1 MMIITIYKLHIKKEN
16 KQFMKLNNAQ
26 QEAINTISGNIAVIA
41 TAGSGKTTVLT
52 KRIENMVNHNINPS
66 SILAVTFSK
75 KAKESISDKLSKLN
89 IFNVNVETFHSLALK
104 IIIHKYG
111 NTYKV
116 WTTQWEKEKC
126 IQDICISLGLCNKD
140 DIPYNEIC
148 VFITRQKINM
158 VTDNFIYSDD
168 DPFSSYEMQSIYLK
182 YEEFKKYKNYI
193 EFDDF
198 LNIANTIIDSF
209 PDERKYFQSKF
220 KYILSDEFQD
230 ISMSQ
235 SLLLKK
241 LNDTNTMIVGDPLQA
256 IYSFRGGKSEYILNF
271 DREYNNTKIINLNIN
286 YRCSNNI
293 VKTANALAED
303 IPDSKHRYYV
313 ESFANNPDNTNPQY
327 NIYSNEYEEAE
338 NIADKIIEIS
348 KSYDYKDIAILART
362 NAQLTK
368 IQSIFHKK
376 HIPFNVIGGKT
387 LIELPEIILL
397 LSYLKLSLYENDNQ
411 SFEYIYNK
419 PNRWL
424 DKKFLQEVY
433 NNSIRKNIS
442 YYSAMMTIDR
452 RNWRFK
458 NGIDEIYEV
467 INYLQ
472 NKRFHNVGEMVK
484 YLRTRLNI
492 DEYISRGK
500 VSDDGGYTE
509 QIENINAFENIA
521 NQYASLNE
529 FLIYMNNIKK
539 ELDSMSLNRVNLLT
553 IHKSKGLEY
562 PVVFIIG
569 CNDNLLPHE
578 KSNNIDDEKRLFYVA
593 ITRAEKE
600 LYLSSTTSYNSK
612 VYYPSPFLDSIR
624 STIYKNKTNTK
635 NK

>member
-1 MMIITIYKLHIKKEN
+1 
-16 KQFMKLNNAQ
+16 MKLNNAQ
-26 QEAINTISGNIAVIA
+26 QEVIDSISGNIAVIA

-158 VTDNFIYSDD
+158 ITDNFIYSDD
-168 DPFSSYEMQSIYLK
+168 DPFSSDEMRSIYLK

-209 PDERKYFQSKF
+209 PEEKKYFQSKF
-220 KYILSDEFQD
+220 EYILSDEFQD

-271 DREYNNTKIINLNIN
+271 DREYNNTKIINLNTN

-313 ESFANNPDNTNPQY
+313 KSFANNPDNTNPQY

-338 NIADKIIEIS
+338 NIADKIIKIS
-348 KSYDYKDIAILART
+348 KIYDYKDIAILART

-424 DKKFLQEVY
+424 DKKFLQEVH

-442 YYSAMMTIDR
+442 YYNAMMTIDR

-472 NKRFHNVGEMVK
+472 NKKFHNVGEMVK
-484 YLRTRLNI
+484 YLRARLNI
-492 DEYISRGK
+492 DGYISKGK
-500 VSDDGGYTE
+500 FSDDGGYTE

>member
-1 MMIITIYKLHIKKEN
+1 
-16 KQFMKLNNAQ
+16 MKLNNAQ
-26 QEAINTISGNIAVIA
+26 QEVVNSISGNIAVIA

-140 DIPYNEIC
+140 DVPYNEIC
-148 VFITRQKINM
+148 VFIARQKMNM
-158 VTDNFIYSDD
+158 VTDNFIYSNN
-168 DPFSSYEMQSIYLK
+168 DPFSSDEMQSIYLK

-209 PDERKYFQSKF
+209 PEERKYFQSKF
-220 KYILSDEFQD
+220 QYILSDEFQD

-241 LNDTNTMIVGDPLQA
+241 LNNTNTMIVGDPLQA

-313 ESFANNPDNTNPQY
+313 ESVANNPENTNPQY
-327 NIYSNEYEEAE
+327 NVYLNEYEEAE
-338 NIADKIIEIS
+338 KIADKIVKMS
-348 KSYDYKDIAILART
+348 KKYTYKDIAILART

-424 DKKFLQEVY
+424 DKKFLQEVH

-442 YYSAMMTIDR
+442 YYNAMMTIDR

-472 NKRFHNVGEMVK
+472 NKRFYNVGEMVK

-492 DEYISRGK
+492 DWYISKGK
-500 VSDDGGYTE
+500 ISDDGGYTE
-509 QIENINAFENIA
+509 QIENMNAFENIA

-529 FLIYMNNIKK
+529 FLKYMNSIKK
-539 ELDSMSLNRVNLLT
+539 ELNSMSLNRVNLLT

-562 PVVFIIG
+562 PVVFITG

-578 KSNNIDDEKRLFYVA
+578 KSNDIDDEKRLFYVA

-612 VYYPSPFLDSIR
+612 VYYPSPFLDSIK
-624 STIYKNKTNTK
+624 STICKNKTKTK

>member
-1 MMIITIYKLHIKKEN
+1 
-16 KQFMKLNNAQ
+16 MKLNNAQ
-26 QEAINTISGNIAVIA
+26 QEVIDSISGNIAVIA

-89 IFNVNVETFHSLALK
+89 IFDVNVETFHSLALK

-126 IQDICISLGLCNKD
+126 IQDICISLGLCNKN

-158 VTDNFIYSDD
+158 ITDNFIYSDD
-168 DPFSSYEMQSIYLK
+168 DPFSSDEMRSIYLK

-209 PDERKYFQSKF
+209 PEEKKYFQSKF
-220 KYILSDEFQD
+220 EYILSDEFQD

-271 DREYNNTKIINLNIN
+271 DREYNNTKIINLNTN

-313 ESFANNPDNTNPQY
+313 KSFANNPDNTNPQY

-338 NIADKIIEIS
+338 NIADKIIKIS

-368 IQSIFHKK
+368 IQFIFHKK

-424 DKKFLQEVY
+424 DKKFLQEVH

-442 YYSAMMTIDR
+442 YYNAMMTIDR

-484 YLRTRLNI
+484 YLRARLNI
-492 DEYISRGK
+492 DGYISKGK
-500 VSDDGGYTE
+500 FSDDGGYTE

-624 STIYKNKTNTK
+624 STIYKNKTKTK

>member
-1 MMIITIYKLHIKKEN
+1 
-16 KQFMKLNNAQ
+16 MKLNNAQ
-26 QEAINTISGNIAVIA
+26 QEVIDSISGNIAVIA

-158 VTDNFIYSDD
+158 ITDNFIYSDD
-168 DPFSSYEMQSIYLK
+168 DPFSSNEMRSIYLK

-209 PDERKYFQSKF
+209 PEEKKYFQSKF
-220 KYILSDEFQD
+220 EYILSDEFQD

-271 DREYNNTKIINLNIN
+271 DREYNNTKIINLNTN

-313 ESFANNPDNTNPQY
+313 KSFANNPDNTDPQY

-338 NIADKIIEIS
+338 NIADKIIKIS

-424 DKKFLQEVY
+424 DKKFLQEVH

-442 YYSAMMTIDR
+442 YYNAMMTIDR

-484 YLRTRLNI
+484 YLRARLNI
-492 DEYISRGK
+492 DGYISKGK
-500 VSDDGGYTE
+500 FSDDGGYTE

-612 VYYPSPFLDSIR
+612 VYYPSPFLVSIR

>member
-1 MMIITIYKLHIKKEN
+1 
-16 KQFMKLNNAQ
+16 MKLNNAQ
-26 QEAINTISGNIAVIA
+26 QEVIDSISGNIAVIA

-158 VTDNFIYSDD
+158 VTDNFIYSDN
-168 DPFSSYEMQSIYLK
+168 DPFSSDEMRSIYLK

-209 PDERKYFQSKF
+209 PEERKCFQSKF
-220 KYILSDEFQD
+220 EYILSDEFQD

-338 NIADKIIEIS
+338 NIANKIIEIS

-424 DKKFLQEVY
+424 DKKFLQEVH

-484 YLRTRLNI
+484 YLRARLNI
-492 DEYISRGK
+492 DEYISKGK
-500 VSDDGGYTE
+500 FSDDGGYTE

-578 KSNNIDDEKRLFYVA
+578 KSNDIDDEKRLFYVA

-612 VYYPSPFLDSIR
+612 VYYPSPFLDSIK

>member
-1 MMIITIYKLHIKKEN
+1 
-16 KQFMKLNNAQ
+16 MKLNNAQ
-26 QEAINTISGNIAVIA
+26 QEVIDSISGNIAVIA

-116 WTTQWEKEKC
+116 WATQWEKEKC

-158 VTDNFIYSDD
+158 ITDNFIYSDD
-168 DPFSSYEMQSIYLK
+168 DPFSSDEMRSIYLK
-182 YEEFKKYKNYI
+182 YEEFKKHKNYI

-209 PDERKYFQSKF
+209 PEEKKYFQSKF
-220 KYILSDEFQD
+220 EYILSDEFQD

-271 DREYNNTKIINLNIN
+271 DREYNNTKIINLNTN

-313 ESFANNPDNTNPQY
+313 KSFANNPDNTNPQY

-338 NIADKIIEIS
+338 NIADKIIKIS

-424 DKKFLQEVY
+424 DKKFLQEVH

-442 YYSAMMTIDR
+442 YYNAMMTIDR

-484 YLRTRLNI
+484 YLRARLNI
-492 DEYISRGK
+492 DGYISKGK
-500 VSDDGGYTE
+500 FSDDGGYTE

-578 KSNNIDDEKRLFYVA
+578 KSNDIDDEKRLFYVA

-600 LYLSSTTSYNSK
+600 LYLSSITSYNSK

>member
-1 MMIITIYKLHIKKEN
+1 
-16 KQFMKLNNAQ
+16 MKLNNAQ
-26 QEAINTISGNIAVIA
+26 QEVVDSISGNIAVIA

-158 VTDNFIYSDD
+158 ITDNFIYSDD
-168 DPFSSYEMQSIYLK
+168 DPFSSDEMRSIYLK

-209 PDERKYFQSKF
+209 PEEKKYFQSKF
-220 KYILSDEFQD
+220 EYILSDEFQD

-271 DREYNNTKIINLNIN
+271 DREYNNTKIINLNTN

-313 ESFANNPDNTNPQY
+313 KSFANNPDNTDPQY

-338 NIADKIIEIS
+338 NIADKIIKIS

-424 DKKFLQEVY
+424 DKKFLQEVH

-442 YYSAMMTIDR
+442 YYNAMMTIDR

-484 YLRTRLNI
+484 YLRARLNI
-492 DEYISRGK
+492 DGYISKGK
-500 VSDDGGYTE
+500 FSDDGGYTE

>member
-1 MMIITIYKLHIKKEN
+1 
-16 KQFMKLNNAQ
+16 MKLNNAQ
-26 QEAINTISGNIAVIA
+26 QEVVDSISGNIAVIA

-89 IFNVNVETFHSLALK
+89 IFDVNVETFHSLALK

-158 VTDNFIYSDD
+158 ITDNFIYSDD
-168 DPFSSYEMQSIYLK
+168 DPFSSDEMRSIYLK

-209 PDERKYFQSKF
+209 PEEKKYFQSKF
-220 KYILSDEFQD
+220 EYILSDEFQD

-271 DREYNNTKIINLNIN
+271 DREYNNTKIINLNTN

-313 ESFANNPDNTNPQY
+313 KSFANNPDNTNPQY

-338 NIADKIIEIS
+338 NIADKIIKIS
-348 KSYDYKDIAILART
+348 KIYDYKDIAILART

-424 DKKFLQEVY
+424 DKKFLQEVH

-442 YYSAMMTIDR
+442 YYNAMMTIDR

-472 NKRFHNVGEMVK
+472 NKKFHNVGEMVK
-484 YLRTRLNI
+484 YLRARLNI
-492 DEYISRGK
+492 DGYISKGK
-500 VSDDGGYTE
+500 FSDDGGYTE

-624 STIYKNKTNTK
+624 STIYKNKTKTK

>member
-1 MMIITIYKLHIKKEN
+1 
-16 KQFMKLNNAQ
+16 MKLNNAQ
-26 QEAINTISGNIAVIA
+26 QEVIDSISGNIAVIA

-140 DIPYNEIC
+140 DVPYNEIC
-148 VFITRQKINM
+148 VFIARQKMNM
-158 VTDNFIYSDD
+158 VTDNFIYSNN
-168 DPFSSYEMQSIYLK
+168 DPFSSDEMQSIYLK

-209 PDERKYFQSKF
+209 PEERKYFQSKF
-220 KYILSDEFQD
+220 QYILSDEFQD

-241 LNDTNTMIVGDPLQA
+241 LNNTNTMIVGDPLQA

-313 ESFANNPDNTNPQY
+313 ESVANNPENTNPQY
-327 NIYSNEYEEAE
+327 NVYLNEYEEAE
-338 NIADKIIEIS
+338 KIADKIVKMS
-348 KSYDYKDIAILART
+348 KKYTYKDIAILART

-424 DKKFLQEVY
+424 DKKFLQEVH

-442 YYSAMMTIDR
+442 YYNAMMTIDR

-472 NKRFHNVGEMVK
+472 NKRFYNVGEMVK

-492 DEYISRGK
+492 DWYISKGK
-500 VSDDGGYTE
+500 ISDDGGYTE
-509 QIENINAFENIA
+509 QIENMNAFENIA

-529 FLIYMNNIKK
+529 FLKYMNSIKK
-539 ELDSMSLNRVNLLT
+539 ELNSMSLNRVNLLT

-562 PVVFIIG
+562 PVVFITG

-578 KSNNIDDEKRLFYVA
+578 KSNDIDDEKRLFYVA

-612 VYYPSPFLDSIR
+612 VYYPSPFLDSIK
-624 STIYKNKTNTK
+624 STICKK
-635 NK
+635 